1 MMYPYWPYVSTV
13 PQSNNNILSVVA
25 ADSLWTPHVDG
36 EITSSDAIK
45 FSAESPRIS
54 RLAHGDVITPLRQPE
69 AVPSLVSAS
78 SIDRE
83 SAAKSFEQSIADW
96 VQNTAVEAT
105 IADIGQLLFHR
116 SHAISIRPI
125 DIHQNTAWRERAKAI
140 LNETVSVGEFSD
152 DDLDMQLLLNDQSGV
167 AAMGLLPYI
176 ALRRDAH
183 RFKGLGEAE
192 LAASAVGFKHSD
204 LLMDLKR
211 HGQRAF
217 VKPSFRPNGGRNF
230 RQSKSY
236 NENSALCNKHMFKL
250 LTAGKAVIVCWD
262 SLSPAEQSVIHV
274 NTLQLAASSNPNRE
288 GRCCIN
294 MSYRTPLSGHRGNGQ
309 SSKLMSINEGTDLV
323 ESDKH
328 YPPVDLPTAQDLCEL
343 AETQRAVFQPL
354 GEDLAGATI
363 DI

>member
-1 MMYPYWPYVSTV
+1 
-13 PQSNNNILSVVA
+13 
-25 ADSLWTPHVDG
+25 
-36 EITSSDAIK
+36 
-45 FSAESPRIS
+45 
-54 RLAHGDVITPLRQPE
+54 
-69 AVPSLVSAS
+69 
-78 SIDRE
+78 
-83 SAAKSFEQSIADW
+83 
-96 VQNTAVEAT
+96 
-105 IADIGQLLFHR
+105 
-116 SHAISIRPI
+116 
-125 DIHQNTAWRERAKAI
+125 
-140 LNETVSVGEFSD
+140 
-152 DDLDMQLLLNDQSGV
+152 MQLLLNDQSGV

-211 HGQRAF
+211 NGQRAF

-236 NENSALCNKHMFKL
+236 NDNSALCNKHIFKL
-250 LTAGKAVIVCWD
+250 LTAGKAVIVRWD

-274 NTLQLAASSNPNRE
+274 NTLQLAASSNLNRE

-323 ESDKH
+323 ERDQH
-328 YPPVDLPTAQDLCEL
+328 YHPSTSQQRRICASWQKLSEQSSNHRVRISQELPSTFQMRIDNSQFRREQLCI
-343 AETQRAVFQPL
+343 VP
-354 GEDLAGATI
+354 
-363 DI
+363 